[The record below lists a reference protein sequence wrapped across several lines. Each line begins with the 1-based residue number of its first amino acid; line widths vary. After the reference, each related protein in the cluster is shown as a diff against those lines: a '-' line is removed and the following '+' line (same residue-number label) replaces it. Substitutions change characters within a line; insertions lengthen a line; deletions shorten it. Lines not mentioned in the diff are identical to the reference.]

1 MDLSTLW
8 RDIPFS
14 LGVVAGLVLMLGLI
28 DRVMERQAGVTKFT
42 RQLTMILLTATA
54 AVAAWRKSRLPRGT

>member
-8 RDIPFS
+8 RDIPFW
-14 LGVVAGLVLMLGLI
+14 LGVVAGLGLI

>member
-14 LGVVAGLVLMLGLI
+14 LGVVAVLVLGLI
-28 DRVMERQAGVTKFT
+28 DRVMERQAGVPKFT

-54 AVAAWRKSRLPRGT
+54 AVAALLRATLRELGR